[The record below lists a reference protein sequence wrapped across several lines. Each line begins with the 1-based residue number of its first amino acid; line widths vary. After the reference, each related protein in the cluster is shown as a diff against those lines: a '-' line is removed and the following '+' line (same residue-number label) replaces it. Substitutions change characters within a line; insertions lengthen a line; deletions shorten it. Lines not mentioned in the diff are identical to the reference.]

1 VLFKPKE
8 SRGIFLDHDE
18 RERARAAQTSRIS
31 LLQLY
36 FSSRSFFFPLGLPAS
51 KRARVFFFL
60 LFSVRSPKGE
70 ARGIAKCGLRMYR
83 RRGGKSP
90 PPRKLDQFRK
100 VGGFFTWDDIPLPFS
115 AIPTELIDGVCELR
129 EPSIYRVVSMAPY

>member
-1 VLFKPKE
+1 MSESARGPRRPREFHCCNYISPLVLFF
-8 SRGIFLDHDE
+8 FLSDCQ
-18 RERARAAQTSRIS
+18 RANEHAC
-31 LLQLY
+31 
-36 FSSRSFFFPLGLPAS
+36 SFFFFFPFVLRKERRAELPSADY
-51 KRARVFFFL
+51 VC
-60 LFSVRSPKGE
+60 
-70 ARGIAKCGLRMYR
+70 IAGAAAKVL
-83 RRGGKSP
+83 